1 MDACVAVAPPSSLL
15 RSNAEQR
22 APLLF
27 PGRFGHGRR
36 SATGGE
42 ETCALPPEG
51 GAAQG
56 RRPAPGF
63 RQDAAGTPPDD
74 EWLIVASE
82 TNDVALI
89 DAMEHIL
96 PKLGVE
102 TRTAA
107 ARRVLMRI
115 PGFGP
120 SRG

>member
-1 MDACVAVAPPSSLL
+1 MCIEVVKRHLTCRPKAV
-15 RSNAEQR
+15 
-22 APLLF
+22 
-27 PGRFGHGRR
+27 RR
-36 SATGGE
+36 K
-42 ETCALPPEG
+42 
-51 GAAQG
+51 AAG
-56 RRPAPGF
+56 RRPGSARTPPG
-63 RQDAAGTPPDD
+63 RRRDAAGDD

>member
-1 MDACVAVAPPSSLL
+1 MH
-15 RSNAEQR
+15 R
-22 APLLF
+22 
-27 PGRFGHGRR
+27 GR
-36 SATGGE
+36 E
-42 ETCALPPEG
+42 ETFDLPPES

-63 RQDAAGTPPDD
+63 RQDAAGDD